1 MGTATIRNR
10 AERIRDT
17 RMALE
22 TSTDLWVA
30 TAAADEG
37 GALRPYLVPLSLA
50 WLDECVIVA
59 IPARSRTAAGLRA
72 AGSVRLG
79 LGQTRDVVMIDALV
93 ERIVAVDDAPELAER
108 YAARSDWD
116 PRTAP
121 GYVFAVLRPDRIQAW
136 READELAGRTLMLG
150 GKWLA

>member
-1 MGTATIRNR
+1 MGTATTRTR
-10 AERIRDT
+10 TERIRDT
-17 RMALE
+17 RAALE
-22 TSTDLWVA
+22 TSIDVWVA

-37 GALRPYLVPLSLA
+37 GAIRPYLVPLSLA
-50 WLDECVIVA
+50 WLDECVVVA

-72 AGSVRLG
+72 AGTVRLG

-116 PRTAP
+116 PRTAT